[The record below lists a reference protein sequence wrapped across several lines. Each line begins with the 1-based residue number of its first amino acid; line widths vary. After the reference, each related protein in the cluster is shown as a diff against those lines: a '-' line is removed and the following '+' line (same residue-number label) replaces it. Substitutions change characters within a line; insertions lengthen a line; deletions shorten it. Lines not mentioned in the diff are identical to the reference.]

1 MEILIGIVIFV
12 SIVLLIEGFYFA
24 FRFMRN
30 PERKG
35 VRRRLNSLSISA
47 YENES
52 IDITRK
58 RLTSEVPWFNRVLL
72 SFRWTDNIHLLL
84 EQADTQRP
92 LGFFI
97 LLSLVLAFGG
107 FLIINLRVTANHLIS
122 IPMAAFLGMLP
133 FLYIYSKKRRRMK
146 KFERQLPDA
155 MDLIARALKAG
166 HAFSSGLKMVAD
178 EFEDPVGTEFNK
190 ALNEI
195 NFGVG
200 VAEALK
206 NLPNRVDCPDL
217 KYFVISVILQRE
229 TGGNLAEIL
238 ENIARLIRERFKLQG
253 RVQALAAEGKLS
265 AVILVVLPFFV
276 AFAISII
283 NPGYM
288 ETLMTDPIGKIMI
301 VFGLLM
307 MVVGG
312 LIMKRMIKIEV

>member
-12 SIVLLIEGFYFA
+12 LIVLLIEGFYFA

-30 PERKG
+30 PERKE

-58 RLTSEVPWFNRVLL
+58 RLISEVPWFNRVLL
-72 SFRWTDNIHLLL
+72 SFRWTDNMHRLL
-84 EQADTQRP
+84 EQAGTRRP

-97 LLSLVLAFGG
+97 LLSLLLAFGG
-107 FLIINLRVTANHLIS
+107 FLISSRVTANHLIS

-155 MDLIARALKAG
+155 MELIARALKAG

-178 EFEDPVGTEFNK
+178 EFDDPVGTEFDK
-190 ALNEI
+190 TLNEI

-200 VAEALK
+200 VADALK
-206 NLPNRVDCPDL
+206 NLPDRVDCPDL
-217 KYFVISVILQRE
+217 KFFVISVILQRE

-253 RVQALAAEGKLS
+253 HVQALAAEGKLS
-265 AVILVVLPFFV
+265 AIILTALPFFV

-288 ETLMTDPIGKIMI
+288 GTLITDPIGKILI

-307 MVVGG
+307 MVMG
-312 LIMKRMIKIEV
+312 IFMMKRMIKIEV